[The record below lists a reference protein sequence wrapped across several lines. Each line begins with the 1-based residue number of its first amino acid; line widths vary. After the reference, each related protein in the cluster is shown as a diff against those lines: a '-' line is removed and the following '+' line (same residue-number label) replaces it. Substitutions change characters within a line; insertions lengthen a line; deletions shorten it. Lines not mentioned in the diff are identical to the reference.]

1 MVVEEQA
8 SALHE
13 TSVSPVTFGLI
24 DPADGLQEVLVHA
37 RHDAVRQHHLRSADD
52 GAHEGRDRGRQEVHR
67 RVEYATGDSLQQG
80 RVLGHS
86 RQVHLC
92 RLHRDKIDMVVDRY
106 GQYGSIIYIT
116 NATIHKDDCNACM
129 YAWVVE

>member
-13 TSVSPVTFGLI
+13 TSVSPVTFGLT

-52 GAHEGRDRGRQEVHR
+52 GADEGGDRG
-67 RVEYATGDSLQQG
+67 
-80 RVLGHS
+80 
-86 RQVHLC
+86 
-92 RLHRDKIDMVVDRY
+92 
-106 GQYGSIIYIT
+106 
-116 NATIHKDDCNACM
+116 
-129 YAWVVE
+129 

>member
-1 MVVEEQA
+1 
-8 SALHE
+8 
-13 TSVSPVTFGLI
+13 
-24 DPADGLQEVLVHA
+24 
-37 RHDAVRQHHLRSADD
+37 
-52 GAHEGRDRGRQEVHR
+52 
-67 RVEYATGDSLQQG
+67 
-80 RVLGHS
+80 
-86 RQVHLC
+86 VHLC